1 MTNLLTIGC
10 TSRSSK
16 QMEIYVKR
24 SLRQNCPW
32 RRCIMSIELVD
43 VFNFA
48 IIAGVER
55 IFEIDML
62 ARQGQLRSLLQ
73 ERKAKAFLEASIM

>member
-1 MTNLLTIGC
+1 MTNLLTTGR

-43 VFNFA
+43 VFTFA
-48 IIAGVER
+48 VTAGVKTR
-55 IFEIDML
+55 L
-62 ARQGQLRSLLQ
+62 ASFAWSGRES
-73 ERKAKAFLEASIM
+73 

>member
-32 RRCIMSIELVD
+32 HRCIMSIELVD
-43 VFNFA
+43 VFNSA
-48 IIAGVER
+48 IQQDLKG
-55 IFEIDML
+55 IFENDML
-62 ARQGQLRSLLQ
+62 TRQGQIRSLLQ
-73 ERKAKAFLEASIM
+73 FRKGKPRLF

>member
-16 QMEIYVKR
+16 QMEMYVKR

-32 RRCIMSIELVD
+32 RKCIMSIELVNI
-43 VFNFA
+43 FSFA
-48 IIAGVER
+48 ATAGIKE
-55 IFEIDML
+55 
-62 ARQGQLRSLLQ
+62 
-73 ERKAKAFLEASIM
+73 KLEN